1 LKKEFL
7 EEPIPLVK
15 IELKKGRE
23 KSELIKIKDVIMD
36 AIVEGLKLPSDD
48 RNIRVIEYEEEF
60 FTLNKP
66 YEILIDITMFSG
78 RTYETKKNLYK
89 TIVEKVETT
98 KLLKK
103 ENIFIVLNEQ
113 TLENWGIKGGTI
125 VTEVNL
131 GFKVDI

>member
-1 LKKEFL
+1 M
-7 EEPIPLVK
+7 PLVK

-23 KSELIKIKDVIMD
+23 KSEVIKIRDAIMD
-36 AIVEGLKLPSDD
+36 AVVEGLRLPSYD
-48 RNIRVIEYEEEF
+48 RNIRVMEYEEAF
-60 FTLNKP
+60 FTLNTP
-66 YEILIDITMFSG
+66 YEILIEIAMFSG
-78 RTYETKKNLYK
+78 RTIETKKNLYK
-89 TIVEKVETT
+89 TIVERVERT

-125 VTEVNL
+125 ATEVNL

>member
-1 LKKEFL
+1 M
-7 EEPIPLVK
+7 PLVK

-23 KSELIKIKDVIMD
+23 KSELIKIKDVVMD

-48 RNIRVIEYEEEF
+48 RNIRVMEYEEEF
-60 FTLNKP
+60 FTLNNP
-66 YEILIDITMFSG
+66 YEILIEITMFSG
-78 RTYETKKNLYK
+78 RTVDTKKKLYK
-89 TIVEKVETT
+89 TIVERVEST

-113 TLENWGIKGGTI
+113 SLENWGIKGGTI
-125 VTEVNL
+125 ATEVNL